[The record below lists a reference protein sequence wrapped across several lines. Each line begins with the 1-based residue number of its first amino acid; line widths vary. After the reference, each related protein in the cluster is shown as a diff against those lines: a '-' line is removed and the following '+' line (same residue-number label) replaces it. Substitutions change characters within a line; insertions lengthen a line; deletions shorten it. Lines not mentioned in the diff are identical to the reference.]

1 MAWSCS
7 GRTNK
12 ELIENLFR
20 NGLIKSPVVK
30 AAMEKVSSP
39 TFLASLFPRR
49 LALINEAYFLYWN
62 IRIVDADV
70 FGMQ

>member
-12 ELIENLFR
+12 ELIENLFK

-30 AAMEKVSSP
+30 AAMEKVSLPFSHP
-39 TFLASLFPRR
+39 
-49 LALINEAYFLYWN
+49 
-62 IRIVDADV
+62 
-70 FGMQ
+70 